1 MKHSLL
7 AVTGIVCLLPGV
19 LLRGGLAQDSAG
31 QAKRD
36 WSRQAIAG
44 RLVGWADIRTGV
56 PARSPDF
63 AAGRLLEL
71 HVPAFTRLSF
81 SPIRQI
87 LVSRPLAITPATADA
102 WNTSSGNWSVAGNWT
117 AGVPTSSSAVT
128 IGNTSSVTVTEDL
141 ASASAASLAIT
152 NSNELYIAP
161 GNTLTVGGTTTVSAG
176 SQLDVGNGG
185 SGGATLKSGSLSN
198 SGYVQIGSQYNGTA
212 ATATVTGTYTGT
224 GATLVV
230 QGGDV
235 SGSNSLLNVS
245 GAAPGTLTG
254 TYELQS
260 GAGSAAVEWGSGAI
274 TSIGDGSGN
283 AGYLSL
289 VGSTAYAEIGA
300 TNSDSALKTLATVAS
315 NGQLYLDNGASLTTT
330 VALTNNGTLGVGIN
344 DNGGGTLTIG
354 GGLTNTDYIQV
365 GNQYMPDPSTIDVT
379 GTLTNTG
386 ATLRL
391 YGGSQA
397 GSNSLLKMT
406 GAAPGTLTGTYY
418 AQSDTGSAAVEWGSG
433 AITSIGDGSSNA
445 GYLSLVGSTAYA
457 EVGATNSDSA
467 LKTLS
472 TIASNGQ
479 FYMDNGASLTTT
491 VALTNNGTLG
501 VGINDNG
508 GSTLT
513 IGGGLTNT
521 NYIQVGNQYMP
532 DPSSIA
538 VSGTLTN
545 TGGTVRLYGGNQT
558 GSNALLNITGAAPG
572 TLTGAYQAQSETG
585 SASFEWGS
593 GAITSIGD
601 GVGNSGYLSLVGS
614 TAYAEIGATNSDSA
628 LKTLA
633 TIASNGQFYM
643 DNGASL
649 TTTVALTNNGVLG
662 VGNSDNGGS
671 TLTIGGA
678 LTNTDLVQ
686 VGSQYMA
693 DPSTID
699 VSGTLTNTG
708 GTVRLNGGN
717 ETGSNALL
725 NITGAAPGTLTGT
738 YQAQSETGSAAFE
751 WGSGEITSIG
761 NGSSS
766 AGYLSLVGSTAYA
779 EIGATNS
786 DSALKTL
793 ATIAGNGQL
802 YLDNGASMTTTVA
815 LTNNGTLGVGNND
828 NGGSILTIGG
838 ALTNANLIQ
847 LGSQYMADPSTIDVS
862 GTLTNTGAT
871 VNVTGGDQTGSNSLL
886 NMTGAAPATL
896 TGTYNMR
903 SNTGSAAVEW
913 GSGAITSIGNG
924 SSNAGYL
931 SLVGSTAYAEIGATN
946 SDSAL
951 KTLATIASNGQ
962 LYMDN
967 GASMTT
973 TVALTNSGTLG
984 VGNSDNGGST
994 LTIGGALTNTS
1005 QVQVGNQYMASPSTI
1020 DVSGTLTNTGGT
1032 VNVTGGDQTG
1042 SNSLLNI
1049 TGAAPGT
1056 LTGTY
1061 NVRSNTGSAAV
1072 EWGSGGITSIGD
1084 GVSNTGYLSLTGS
1097 TAYAEIGATN
1107 SSSAL
1112 KTLATIAS
1120 NGQLYLE
1127 NGATVT
1133 TTGALT
1139 NNGSLGVDNEDNGGS
1154 TLKVGGALT
1163 NSAAMQVGDPYMTS
1177 SSIASVGTSLTN
1189 NSTGA
1194 INVEGANTAGVNA
1207 VLEVTG
1213 PSIVNSGTIN
1223 LTGAAGDA
1231 ELEIDGN
1238 VTLSGTGK
1246 IDLSNI
1252 ATNVITGAA
1261 TTDTL
1266 TNSSTIQG
1274 SGTINGIGIVNK
1286 GTILANQ
1293 STPLLILPSSLKL
1306 DNQGTLSVLTGDTMQ
1321 IGTSSGGALTNFSGT
1336 TLTGGTYSVGG
1347 TMKFGAT
1354 GASIVTDAASIS
1366 LTGAGAQLINFGG
1379 TSLLTNLATITSA
1392 GSFTLGTSWGTFTTT
1407 GSFTNDGTLSVGGG
1421 DKFIVDLSDHLTNFN
1436 SSTDT
1441 LTGGTYKITG
1451 TLEFAGADIVT
1462 NDASITLTGAGS
1474 KIDGSG
1480 GANGLANFATND
1492 AGASFTL
1499 GTGRSFTTAGNFTN
1513 NGLLKVGTGDT
1524 FDVNGNLSNFSGTT
1538 LTGGE
1543 YSVSGILEFDNADIV
1558 TNAANITLGS
1568 TTAKIE
1574 NQSAANAMLGFTTNT
1589 AAGKFTLSGNANLTT
1604 TGASFSNAGTVT
1616 VSTGSTFSIGGG
1628 NSTYTQTGANA
1639 TTTVDGTLTGAGAST
1654 LNLNGGNL
1662 YGTGTVDDGVTD
1674 AATITPG
1681 NSATST
1687 GKLQVNGSY
1696 TQSNGALD
1704 VTIGGATAGTKFDQ
1718 LNVSGTA
1725 SLTGGTLNIALAAG
1739 YTPPLNSTFDILN
1752 ASSISGT
1759 FTTVNGVAI
1768 NSGEHFTVSTVSGD
1782 EIVLTVVSGAA
1793 VTNSVS
1799 LTQWMHPGL
1808 VHPGLTHR
1816 NYGLDLHTAQPHLAM
1831 MARMPQIPQM
1841 PLAAAAR
1848 LTMGMQGFRPMDELG
1863 SAAAPLAPAVT
1874 GDGGAVGSMGM
1885 SAVSAAAYNPMA
1897 SMNHMRFECGVDLKA
1912 LLKTGRKQLLR
1923 GLWAAPDSPEAVNIG
1938 YMTLTTR

>member
-300 TNSDSALKTLATVAS
+300 TNSDSALKTLAT
-315 NGQLYLDNGASLTTT
+315 
-330 VALTNNGTLGVGIN
+330 
-344 DNGGGTLTIG
+344 
-354 GGLTNTDYIQV
+354 
-365 GNQYMPDPSTIDVT
+365 
-379 GTLTNTG
+379 
-386 ATLRL
+386 
-391 YGGSQA
+391 
-397 GSNSLLKMT
+397 
-406 GAAPGTLTGTYY
+406 
-418 AQSDTGSAAVEWGSG
+418 
-433 AITSIGDGSSNA
+433 
-445 GYLSLVGSTAYA
+445 
-457 EVGATNSDSA
+457 
-467 LKTLS
+467 
-472 TIASNGQ
+472 
-479 FYMDNGASLTTT
+479 
-491 VALTNNGTLG
+491 
-501 VGINDNG
+501 
-508 GSTLT
+508 
-513 IGGGLTNT
+513 
-521 NYIQVGNQYMP
+521 
-532 DPSSIA
+532 
-538 VSGTLTN
+538 
-545 TGGTVRLYGGNQT
+545 
-558 GSNALLNITGAAPG
+558 
-572 TLTGAYQAQSETG
+572 
-585 SASFEWGS
+585 
-593 GAITSIGD
+593 
-601 GVGNSGYLSLVGS
+601 
-614 TAYAEIGATNSDSA
+614 
-628 LKTLA
+628 
-633 TIASNGQFYM
+633 
-643 DNGASL
+643 
-649 TTTVALTNNGVLG
+649 
-662 VGNSDNGGS
+662 
-671 TLTIGGA
+671 
-678 LTNTDLVQ
+678 
-686 VGSQYMA
+686 
-693 DPSTID
+693 
-699 VSGTLTNTG
+699 
-708 GTVRLNGGN
+708 
-717 ETGSNALL
+717 
-725 NITGAAPGTLTGT
+725 
-738 YQAQSETGSAAFE
+738 
-751 WGSGEITSIG
+751 
-761 NGSSS
+761 
-766 AGYLSLVGSTAYA
+766 
-779 EIGATNS
+779 
-786 DSALKTL
+786 
-793 ATIAGNGQL
+793 IAGNGQL

-913 GSGAITSIGNG
+913 GSGALTSIGNG

-931 SLVGSTAYAEIGATN
+931 SLEGSTAYAEIGATN
-946 SDSAL
+946 SDSAP
-951 KTLATIASNGQ
+951 KTLSTIASNGQ

-1163 NSAAMQVGDPYMTS
+1163 NSAAMQVGDPYMTPP
-1177 SSIASVGTSLTN
+1177 SIAR
-1189 NSTGA
+1189 
-1194 INVEGANTAGVNA
+1194 
-1207 VLEVTG
+1207 
-1213 PSIVNSGTIN
+1213 
-1223 LTGAAGDA
+1223 
-1231 ELEIDGN
+1231 
-1238 VTLSGTGK
+1238 
-1246 IDLSNI
+1246 
-1252 ATNVITGAA
+1252 
-1261 TTDTL
+1261 
-1266 TNSSTIQG
+1266 
-1274 SGTINGIGIVNK
+1274 
-1286 GTILANQ
+1286 
-1293 STPLLILPSSLKL
+1293 
-1306 DNQGTLSVLTGDTMQ
+1306 
-1321 IGTSSGGALTNFSGT
+1321 
-1336 TLTGGTYSVGG
+1336 
-1347 TMKFGAT
+1347 
-1354 GASIVTDAASIS
+1354 
-1366 LTGAGAQLINFGG
+1366 GG
-1379 TSLLTNLATITSA
+1379 TSLPTN
-1392 GSFTLGTSWGTFTTT
+1392 
-1407 GSFTNDGTLSVGGG
+1407 
-1421 DKFIVDLSDHLTNFN
+1421 
-1436 SSTDT
+1436 
-1441 LTGGTYKITG
+1441 
-1451 TLEFAGADIVT
+1451 
-1462 NDASITLTGAGS
+1462 
-1474 KIDGSG
+1474 
-1480 GANGLANFATND
+1480 
-1492 AGASFTL
+1492 
-1499 GTGRSFTTAGNFTN
+1499 
-1513 NGLLKVGTGDT
+1513 
-1524 FDVNGNLSNFSGTT
+1524 
-1538 LTGGE
+1538 
-1543 YSVSGILEFDNADIV
+1543 
-1558 TNAANITLGS
+1558 
-1568 TTAKIE
+1568 
-1574 NQSAANAMLGFTTNT
+1574 
-1589 AAGKFTLSGNANLTT
+1589 
-1604 TGASFSNAGTVT
+1604 
-1616 VSTGSTFSIGGG
+1616 
-1628 NSTYTQTGANA
+1628 
-1639 TTTVDGTLTGAGAST
+1639 
-1654 LNLNGGNL
+1654 
-1662 YGTGTVDDGVTD
+1662 
-1674 AATITPG
+1674 
-1681 NSATST
+1681 
-1687 GKLQVNGSY
+1687 
-1696 TQSNGALD
+1696 
-1704 VTIGGATAGTKFDQ
+1704 
-1718 LNVSGTA
+1718 
-1725 SLTGGTLNIALAAG
+1725 
-1739 YTPPLNSTFDILN
+1739 
-1752 ASSISGT
+1752 
-1759 FTTVNGVAI
+1759 
-1768 NSGEHFTVSTVSGD
+1768 
-1782 EIVLTVVSGAA
+1782 
-1793 VTNSVS
+1793 
-1799 LTQWMHPGL
+1799 
-1808 VHPGLTHR
+1808 
-1816 NYGLDLHTAQPHLAM
+1816 
-1831 MARMPQIPQM
+1831 
-1841 PLAAAAR
+1841 
-1848 LTMGMQGFRPMDELG
+1848 
-1863 SAAAPLAPAVT
+1863 
-1874 GDGGAVGSMGM
+1874 
-1885 SAVSAAAYNPMA
+1885 
-1897 SMNHMRFECGVDLKA
+1897 
-1912 LLKTGRKQLLR
+1912 
-1923 GLWAAPDSPEAVNIG
+1923 
-1938 YMTLTTR
+1938 